1 MQTMQ
6 KEPELLTIT
15 EIENKYG
22 LSGATILTERSLMR
36 KVKQKKI
43 KPTEDGEVL
52 IPGRT
57 SPVNTTGF
65 GYTTPAVMNGRRVMY
80 RKIDVEK
87 WIENQ
92 LEDLTPEER
101 VNKTA

>member
-1 MQTMQ
+1 
-6 KEPELLTIT
+6 
-15 EIENKYG
+15 
-22 LSGATILTERSLMR
+22 
-36 KVKQKKI
+36 
-43 KPTEDGEVL
+43 
-52 IPGRT
+52 
-57 SPVNTTGF
+57 
-65 GYTTPAVMNGRRVMY
+65 MNGRRVMY